1 MPLHSSC
8 SLPRNYAHHSP
19 PCSIPCAHLH
29 LWHPSVLHCLAVSRV
44 DSFPNIPSSS
54 PTLEGFAPI
63 PLHEAAA
70 PSSFSTVQTHGSP
83 GRMQPLFLAPPN
95 SHKGAAMLRI
105 LLPIPQHF
113 PPGNPICG
121 PRNWFYSFP
130 NTTLPP
136 GTRKPHLRRSCF
148 SGSRFCERE
157 ACSSKSRSAASEAG
171 EEIKIWAVLAS
182 PQTSGCNRHCLGPR
196 LHSPPAWP
204 PACAMERGGEGGED
218 GDGSIRAP
226 SELWGWARS
235 ACGVQLPPDTLLQA
249 ALHPPNPS

>member
-1 MPLHSSC
+1 MLILSQICPLLLPHWRVLPQSHCMRQQHPRPSALCRHMEAQAEC
-8 SLPRNYAHHSP
+8 S
-19 PCSIPCAHLH
+19 PCS
-29 LWHPSVLHCLAVSRV
+29 WHHPTATKEQ
-44 DSFPNIPSSS
+44 
-54 PTLEGFAPI
+54 PTLC
-63 PLHEAAA
+63 
-70 PSSFSTVQTHGSP
+70 
-83 GRMQPLFLAPPN
+83 
-95 SHKGAAMLRI
+95 I

-121 PRNWFYSFP
+121 LRNWLYSFP
-130 NTTLPP
+130 NTISGSVDGTTLPP

-235 ACGVQLPPDTLLQA
+235 ACGVQLPPDTLLRA